1 MANPSPLPR
10 PVLSDI
16 TAVPGHQPGSWG
28 RIYTMMLADATDQ
41 GVCVCVRARV
51 WLTSH
56 NHIPPAASP
65 RDRMTSR
72 APFFA
77 L

>member
-41 GVCVCVRARV
+41 GVCVCVCVHACGLPATTTYRQ
-51 WLTSH
+51 L
-56 NHIPPAASP
+56 PPRETA
-65 RDRMTSR
+65 
-72 APFFA
+72 
-77 L
+77 

>member
-28 RIYTMMLADATDQ
+28 RIYTMKLADATDQ
-41 GVCVCVRARV
+41 GVCVCACTRV
-51 WLTSH
+51 AYQPQL
-56 NHIPPAASP
+56 HIPPAASP
-65 RDRMTSR
+65 RDCMTSR
-72 APFFA
+72 APFLA